1 MWGPVSLRLR
11 LIKVKELIGWKSLR
25 NHPSQPSILQ
35 IEKLR
40 LEGKR
45 KQLTQGLSMS
55 CRIARPRFQVFSVE
69 PGALSTL
76 CVIPQIS

>member
-1 MWGPVSLRLR
+1 MHLR

-25 NHPSQPSILQ
+25 NHPGQPSILK

-40 LEGKR
+40 LEGKW
-45 KQLTQGLSMS
+45 KQLTQGLSIS
-55 CRIARPRFQVFSVE
+55 CRTARPRFQVFSVE
-69 PGALSTL
+69 PGALSPL